1 MKTVA
6 KSRLTSL
13 GSIARTTRAVI
24 TIGSP
29 EFANPLLQYNG

>member
-1 MKTVA
+1 MKTVV
-6 KSRLTSL
+6 KSRLVRL
-13 GSIARTTRAVI
+13 GSVVRATRAVI